1 MFEQTD
7 ESVDK
12 VRSRIIM
19 GLAGVAV
26 ALIVGAIL
34 LFGAFDST
42 PPEAPQPPPGL
53 PDAKHAGD
61 PEFDK
66 YIGLV
71 AVVNKK
77 FFTQANML
85 GQRQAVCTGTIANF
99 TDRTVTGVELRGTV
113 YGAGGKVI
121 ATTLAMPVPR
131 RFESISPKGRVD
143 FAITIDGVPRE
154 GEIEDITV
162 DLEGLAFAP

>member
-19 GLAGVAV
+19 GLAGVGV
-26 ALIVGAIL
+26 ALIVAAIL

-42 PPEAPQPPPGL
+42 PPEAPKPPPGL
-53 PDAKHAGD
+53 PNAKHAGD

-66 YIGLV
+66 YNGLV
-71 AVVNKK
+71 AIVNKK

-85 GQRQAVCTGTIANF
+85 GQRQAVATGTIANF
-99 TDRTVTGVELRGTV
+99 TDRTVTGVELRGNV

-131 RFESISPKGRVD
+131 RFEEISPKGRID
-143 FAITIDGVPRE
+143 FAITIDGVPRD